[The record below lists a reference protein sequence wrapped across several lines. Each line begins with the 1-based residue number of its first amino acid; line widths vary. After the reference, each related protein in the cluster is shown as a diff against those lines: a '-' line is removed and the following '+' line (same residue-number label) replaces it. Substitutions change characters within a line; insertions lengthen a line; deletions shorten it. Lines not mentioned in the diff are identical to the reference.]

1 MAKIR
6 GQRFEPDEVET
17 RYRQILPQKWQAV
30 VEVITLQ
37 EDEMPKLA
45 AFVALEHAYSN
56 GRVDSVLLMET
67 GRALQD
73 FASALPR
80 IKAELSTSLPSYM
93 QPSTYI
99 PLHTLSF
106 TSSGKVDRRRLIR
119 LAVTLIRW
127 NCLGWYLQIPA
138 NVRREAHMG
147 LRYASSGAQS

>member
-1 MAKIR
+1 MARGYLNDEDPSSQKFLPSSEWIRSTDLGKAASLCIIGDLARYNSDGTICLLSRVDTMAKIR

-17 RYRQILPQKWQAV
+17 RYRQILPQKRQAV
-30 VEVITLQ
+30 VEVIFLQ

-93 QPSTYI
+93 QPST
-99 PLHTLSF
+99 
-106 TSSGKVDRRRLIR
+106 
-119 LAVTLIRW
+119 
-127 NCLGWYLQIPA
+127 
-138 NVRREAHMG
+138 
-147 LRYASSGAQS
+147 